1 MSTWERRRIQLGLIS
16 QAERGYNGGAM
27 AQAHASVRST
37 RGLPPGPRGL
47 NLLRHSLTFGRDW
60 SGFLTRCAQQYG
72 DVIFFR
78 FLNVPICLVVHP
90 DGIEQ
95 ILVRNSGNFLKSR
108 DYRALKPVVGNGLLT
123 SEGEFWQE
131 QRKQIQP
138 AFRHENIITYA
149 RIMTDTAAA
158 MLAGWK
164 DGETRDINEEMM
176 SATLDIVA
184 KSLFGSDVSGEARG
198 VGQAVTVVMEQ
209 FIGQANMAFV
219 LPDKIP
225 IPQSARL
232 RRSMKHL
239 DEVVYGIIRKRHA
252 APKHTGDLLGAL
264 LEAQDERGSRMTD
277 GQLRDEIMTLFL
289 AGHDTTAN
297 ALSWTWYL
305 LAQNPGKD
313 EALFAEL
320 GAVLGSRAPTAAD
333 LPRLRYTEMV
343 IKESMRLYPPAWG
356 VGRRAIRDFELD
368 GYRIPAGTNF
378 FLLQWVT
385 QRDARFFP
393 EPERFEPERWRDDPI
408 RSGRLPR
415 FAYFPFGGG
424 PRVCVGAGFAMMEAT
439 LLLATIAHRFRLT
452 LKPGQAIEPLFSVT
466 LRPKRGMRMVLHDR
480 A

>member
-1 MSTWERRRIQLGLIS
+1 VGFNF
-16 QAERGYNGGAM
+16 AAGVAGYNGGTM
-27 AQAHASVRST
+27 AQATVRPT
-37 RGLPPGPRGL
+37 RRLPPGPRGL
-47 NLLRHSLTFGRDW
+47 NLLRHSLTFGQDW
-60 SGFLTRCAQQYG
+60 SGFLTRCARQYG

-95 ILVRNSGNFLKSR
+95 ILVKNSGNFLKSR
-108 DYRALKPVVGNGLLT
+108 DYRALKAVLGNGLLT
-123 SEGEFWQE
+123 SEGEFWQA
-131 QRKQIQP
+131 QRKLIQP

-149 RIMTDTAAA
+149 RIMTETAAV
-158 MLAGWK
+158 MLAGWR

-184 KSLFGSDVSGEARG
+184 KSLFGSDVSAKARG
-198 VGQAVTVVMEQ
+198 VGQAMAVVMEQ

-225 IPQSARL
+225 IPKSARL

-239 DEVVYGIIRKRHA
+239 DNVVYELIRARRA
-252 APKHTGDLLGAL
+252 APKHTGDLLGVL
-264 LEAQDERGSRMTD
+264 LEAQDEGGGRMAD
-277 GQLRDEIMTLFL
+277 EQLRDEIMTLFL

-305 LAQNPGKD
+305 LAQNPEKE
-313 EALFAEL
+313 EALYAEL
-320 GAVLGSRAPTAAD
+320 RAVLGNRAPTAAD
-333 LPRLRYTEMV
+333 LPQLRYTEMV

-368 GYRIPAGTNF
+368 GYHIPAGTNF

-385 QRDARFFP
+385 QRDARFFV

-408 RSGRLPR
+408 RNGKLPR
-415 FAYFPFGGG
+415 FSYFPFGGG
-424 PRVCVGAGFAMMEAT
+424 PRVCVGAGFAMMEVT
-439 LLLATIAHRFRLT
+439 LLLAMIAQRFRLA
-452 LKPGQAIEPLFSVT
+452 LEPGQTIEPLFSVT
-466 LRPKRGMRMVLHDR
+466 LRPKSGMRMVLHER